1 MFHSLFRE
9 TAGVS
14 EITEKIDENSTIG
27 DLIKELA
34 LKFGGDFKDI
44 LDPKTGEINLDTLIL
59 LNGQS
64 IRKTETILK
73 ENDSV
78 AIAVPIAGG

>member
-1 MFHSLFRE
+1 LFRE

-14 EITEKIDENSTIG
+14 EITEKIKENSTIS
-27 DLIKELA
+27 DLIDNLA
-34 LKFGGDFKDI
+34 NKFGGDFREI

-64 IRKTETILK
+64 LRKTETVLK
-73 ENDSV
+73 ENDSI